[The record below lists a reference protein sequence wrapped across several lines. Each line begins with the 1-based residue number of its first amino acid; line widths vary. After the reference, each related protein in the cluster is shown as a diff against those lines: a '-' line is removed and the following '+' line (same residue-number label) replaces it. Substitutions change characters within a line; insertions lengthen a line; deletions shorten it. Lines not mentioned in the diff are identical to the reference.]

1 MAGISVFIPVQ
12 QIVPERL
19 RSEPTKMVTA
29 TNVDATAVSTIGW
42 LATSQATIVVPV
54 YQRQYRWDIGGCEQL
69 LADIRAV
76 ADGDQNHRHFLG
88 SILST
93 ANPEHGVA
101 ELVLI
106 DGQQRIT
113 TLMLLISALHHTVK
127 DDDPGL
133 AAELESV
140 LVHADDP
147 TRTKLRPHRAWA
159 EIFDSVVL
167 DRRLSEHDARDS
179 RFDDNYAF
187 FRSQVRREEVPRI
200 WRGLKKL
207 EHVAI
212 SLGPDANAQQIFESL
227 NSTGEPLRDHEL
239 IHNYLLMGLTHAQQ
253 NIIEDE
259 FWVPIELNTGEAI
272 GKFWHHYLVMT
283 TGREV
288 ETLGGRGVYDAFRQH
303 FPRLDFDTLLTHA
316 AEWREFSA
324 IYRRLLD
331 PSLIEDA
338 GLSRELT
345 GINVFG
351 RGMYPLVMRSFH
363 DSAHGR
369 LSDGELVADLSRI
382 QSLLIRREVVGVTND
397 RLVARLCRARET
409 GRDNLMRAVARI
421 MPSDQRVRVA
431 LKYAE
436 MPHALYVLARLA
448 DIDVSNVSANY
459 GVDHIVPLAPS
470 DTWSGDGTREWSDFS
485 EDEQNSHRAL
495 APTLGNLALLEE
507 PLAESAFGRSFLAKR
522 DAQYSVSDAAT
533 TRTLA
538 TVPSWNTAAITERT
552 ATLTGDFLR
561 LWATPLVVGI
571 DDDGLTPILDAHRR
585 RGWPPGW
592 QREFDYVEYRGEH
605 WEVHDVKALFDRIFK
620 RLWAD
625 SRESVVTFSARRGGP
640 LFDAQAWR
648 GEWQVLDEG
657 HHLYLGWDSNY
668 MMAAVQG
675 VLDEAGI
682 ASEVFLKYSYIGD
695 AM

>member
-1 MAGISVFIPVQ
+1 
-12 QIVPERL
+12 
-19 RSEPTKMVTA
+19 MVTA
-29 TNVDATAVSTIGW
+29 TNVEATAVSTIGW
-42 LATSQATIVVPV
+42 LSTSEATIIVPV

-76 ADGDQNHRHFLG
+76 ADAGESHRHFLG

-93 ANPEHGVA
+93 ASPERGVA

-113 TLMLLISALHHTVK
+113 TLMLLIAALHHTVK
-127 DDDPGL
+127 NDDPAL

-140 LVHADDP
+140 LVHADRP
-147 TRTKLRPHRAWA
+147 TITKLRPHRAWA

-167 DRRLSEHDARDS
+167 DRRLAERDARDS

-187 FRSQVRREEVPRI
+187 FRSQVRSEEVPRI

-227 NSTGEPLRDHEL
+227 NSTGAPLRDHEL
-239 IHNYLLMGLTHAQQ
+239 IHNYLLMGLSHSQQ
-253 NIIEDE
+253 NTIEDE
-259 FWVPIELNTGEAI
+259 FWVPIERNTGEAI

-283 TGREV
+283 TGREL
-288 ETLGGRGVYDAFRQH
+288 EHSGGRGVYEAFRRH
-303 FPRLDFDTLLTHA
+303 FPRLNFDSLLEHA
-316 AEWREFSA
+316 AQWREFSA
-324 IYRRLLD
+324 IYSRLLD

-338 GLSRELT
+338 RLADEVA

-363 DSAHGR
+363 DYERGALASED
-369 LSDGELVADLSRI
+369 LKADLARI
-382 QSLLIRREVVGVTND
+382 QSLLLRREVAGVTTD
-397 RLVARLCRARET
+397 RLVARLCRAREA
-409 GRDNLMRAVARI
+409 GRENLARAMARI
-421 MPSDQRVRVA
+421 TPSDERVRVA

-436 MPHALYVLARLA
+436 LPHARYVLARLA
-448 DIDVSNVSANY
+448 NIEVSKARTEY

-470 DTWSGDGTREWSDFS
+470 DTWTGDGLREWLELS

-495 APTLGNLALLEE
+495 SPTLGNLALLEE
-507 PLAESAFGRSFLAKR
+507 PLAERAFGASFPAKR
-522 DAQYSVSDAAT
+522 DAQYAMSDVGT
-533 TRTLA
+533 TRDLTA
-538 TVPSWNTAAITERT
+538 VPGWNTAAIAERT
-552 ATLTGDFLR
+552 ATLTADFLR
-561 LWATPLVVGI
+561 LWANPVTVGI

-625 SRESVVTFSARRGGP
+625 ARESVVAFSDRRGGP
-640 LFDAQAWR
+640 LFHAQAWR
-648 GEWQVLDEG
+648 GEWQTLGEG
-657 HHLYLGWDSNY
+657 HHLYLGWDSSY

-682 ASEVFLKYSYIGD
+682 ASEVFITYSYIGD

>member
-1 MAGISVFIPVQ
+1 
-12 QIVPERL
+12 
-19 RSEPTKMVTA
+19 MVIA

-42 LATSQATIVVPV
+42 LSTSEATIIVPV

-76 ADGDQNHRHFLG
+76 ADADENHRHFLG

-93 ANPEHGVA
+93 ANPHQGVS

-113 TLMLLISALHHTVK
+113 TLMLLIAALHHTAKV
-127 DDDPGL
+127 DDPDL
-133 AAELESV
+133 AAELETV

-147 TRTKLRPHRAWA
+147 THTKLRPHRAWA
-159 EIFDSVVL
+159 EVFDSVVL
-167 DRRLSEHDARDS
+167 DRRLGDHDARDS

-187 FRSQVRREEVPRI
+187 FRSQVRSNEVARI
-200 WRGLKKL
+200 WRGLNKL

-253 NIIEDE
+253 NTIEDE
-259 FWVPIELNTGEAI
+259 FWVPIENNTGDTI

-283 TGREV
+283 TGREL
-288 ETLGGRGVYDAFRQH
+288 ELSGGRGVYDAFRQH
-303 FPRLDFDTLLTHA
+303 FPRLDFETLLTHA

-324 IYRRLLD
+324 IYSRLHN
-331 PSLIEDA
+331 PSLIDDA
-338 GLSRELT
+338 SISAEVY

-351 RGMYPLVMRSFH
+351 RGMYPLVMRSF
-363 DSAHGR
+363 SAHERGQ
-369 LSDGELVADLSRI
+369 LPTDELVADLARI
-382 QSLLIRREVVGVTND
+382 QSLLIRREVVGVTTD
-397 RLVARLCRARET
+397 RLVARLCRAREA
-409 GRDNLMRAVARI
+409 GRENLARAIARI
-421 MPSDQRVRVA
+421 TPSDERVRVA

-436 MPHALYVLARLA
+436 LPHAHYVLARLA
-448 DIDVSNVSANY
+448 NIDVANIGAKY

-470 DTWSGDGTREWSDFS
+470 DTWSGDGAREWSDFS
-485 EDEQNSHRAL
+485 DDEQNSHRAL
-495 APTLGNLALLEE
+495 APTLGNLVLLEE
-507 PLAESAFGRSFLAKR
+507 PLAERAFGSSFVAKR
-522 DAQYSVSDAAT
+522 DGQYSASDVAT
-533 TRTLA
+533 TRALS
-538 TVPSWNTAAITERT
+538 TVQEWNTAAITERT
-552 ATLTGDFLR
+552 ATLTADFLR
-561 LWATPLVVGI
+561 LWANPVVVGI

-585 RGWPPGW
+585 RGWPAGW
-592 QREFDYVEYRGEH
+592 RREFSYVEYRGEH
-605 WEVHDVKALFDRIFK
+605 WEVHDVKALFDRVFK

-625 SRESVVTFSARRGGP
+625 SRECVVTFSARRGGP

-648 GEWQVLDEG
+648 GEWQVLGDG
-657 HHLYLGWDSNY
+657 QHLYLGWDSNY

-682 ASEVFLKYSYIGD
+682 AAEVFITYSYIGD

>member
-1 MAGISVFIPVQ
+1 
-12 QIVPERL
+12 
-19 RSEPTKMVTA
+19 MVTA

-42 LATSQATIVVPV
+42 LSTSSATIVVPV

-76 ADGDQNHRHFLG
+76 ADADENHRHFLG

-93 ANPEHGVA
+93 ANPDESAA

-113 TLMLLISALHHTVK
+113 TLMLLIAALHHTVK
-127 DDDPGL
+127 AENPDL
-133 AAELESV
+133 AAELATV
-140 LVHADDP
+140 MVHSDQP

-159 EIFDSVVL
+159 EVFDSVVL

-187 FRSQVRREEVPRI
+187 FRSQVRIDEVPRV

-253 NIIEDE
+253 NTIEDE
-259 FWVPIELNTGEAI
+259 FWVPIEHNTGETI
-272 GKFWHHYLVMT
+272 GKFWHHYLVMV
-283 TGREV
+283 TGREL
-288 ETLGGRGVYDAFRQH
+288 ELSGGRGVYDAFRQH
-303 FPRLDFDTLLTHA
+303 FPRLDFDTLLVHA
-316 AEWREFSA
+316 EEWREFSA
-324 IYRRLLD
+324 IYSRLLN
-331 PSLIEDA
+331 PSRLDDA
-338 GLSRELT
+338 GVSGEVF

-351 RGMYPLVMRSFH
+351 RGTYPLVMRSLH
-363 DSAHGR
+363 DNEHGR
-369 LSDGELVADLSRI
+369 LSTSDLVADLSRL
-382 QSLLIRREVVGVTND
+382 QSLLIRREVVGLTND

-409 GRDNLMRAVARI
+409 GRHNLMHAIARI

-436 MPHALYVLARLA
+436 LPHALYVLARLA
-448 DIDVSNVSANY
+448 GIDVANVGADY
-459 GVDHIVPLAPS
+459 GVDHIVPVAPS
-470 DTWSGDGTREWSDFS
+470 DTWSGDGVREWSELS
-485 EDEQNSHRAL
+485 EDEQNSLRAL
-495 APTLGNLALLEE
+495 SPTLGNLALLEE
-507 PLAESAFGRSFLAKR
+507 PLAERAFGGSFLAKR
-522 DAQYSVSDAAT
+522 DAQYSRSKVSITRALGNVDA
-533 TRTLA
+533 
-538 TVPSWNTAAITERT
+538 WNTAAITERT
-552 ATLTGDFLR
+552 ATMTSEFLR
-561 LWATPLVVGI
+561 LWESPVIVGI

-585 RGWPPGW
+585 RGWPAGW
-592 QREFDYVEYRGEH
+592 QREFDYVEFRGEH

-625 SRESVVTFSARRGGP
+625 SRESVVTFSTRRGGP
-640 LFDAQAWR
+640 IFEAQAWR
-648 GEWQVLDEG
+648 GEWQELSEG

-675 VLDEAGI
+675 VLDEARM
-682 ASEVFLKYSYIGD
+682 APEVFIKYSYIGD

>member
-1 MAGISVFIPVQ
+1 
-12 QIVPERL
+12 
-19 RSEPTKMVTA
+19 MVTA
-29 TNVDATAVSTIGW
+29 TNVDASAVSTIGW
-42 LATSQATIVVPV
+42 LSTSTATIVVPV
-54 YQRQYRWDIGGCEQL
+54 YQRQYRWDIGACEQL

-76 ADGDQNHRHFLG
+76 ADAHESHRHFLG

-93 ANPEHGVA
+93 ATPDGGGS

-113 TLMLLISALHHTVK
+113 TLMLLIAALHHTVNG
-127 DDDPGL
+127 DDPQL

-140 LVHADDP
+140 LVHRDDP

-159 EIFDSVVL
+159 EVFDNVVL
-167 DRRLSEHDARDS
+167 NRRLSEHDARDS

-187 FRSQVRREEVPRI
+187 FRSQVRRDEVPRI
-200 WRGLKKL
+200 WDGLKKL

-212 SLGPDANAQQIFESL
+212 SLGADANAQQIFESL

-239 IHNYLLMGLTHAQQ
+239 IHNYLLMGLTHSQQ
-253 NIIEDE
+253 NTIEDD
-259 FWVPIELNTGEAI
+259 FWIPIEHNTGESI
-272 GKFWHHYLVMT
+272 GKFWHHYLVMV
-283 TGREV
+283 TGREL
-288 ETLGGRGVYDAFRQH
+288 ELSGGRGVYDAFRQH

-316 AEWREFSA
+316 AAWREFST
-324 IYRRLLD
+324 IYSRLLD
-331 PSLIEDA
+331 PSLVDDKQISNEVF
-338 GLSRELT
+338 

-363 DSAHGR
+363 DNEHGR
-369 LSDGELVADLSRI
+369 LTTDELVADLRRM
-382 QSLLIRREVVGVTND
+382 QSLLIRRDVSGVSND
-397 RLVARLCRARET
+397 RLVARLCRAQELGRE
-409 GRDNLMRAVARI
+409 NLVRAIARI
-421 MPSDQRVRVA
+421 TPSDERVRVA

-436 MPHALYVLARLA
+436 LPHALYVLARLA
-448 DIDVSNVSANY
+448 GIDVSNVGAQY

-470 DTWSGDGTREWSDFS
+470 DAWSGDGAREWSELS

-507 PLAESAFGRSFLAKR
+507 PLAERAFGSSFVAKR
-522 DAQYSVSDAAT
+522 DGQYSVSDVVT
-533 TRTLA
+533 TQILA
-538 TVPSWNTAAITERT
+538 TMPVWNTAAITERT
-552 ATLTGDFLR
+552 ATLTADFLR
-561 LWATPLVVGI
+561 LWANPVIVGI

-585 RGWPPGW
+585 RGWPAGW
-592 QREFDYVEYRGEH
+592 QREFGYVEYRGEH

-625 SRESVVTFSARRGGP
+625 AREHVVSFSAQRGGP
-640 LFDAQAWR
+640 IFEAQAWR
-648 GEWQVLDEG
+648 GEWQQLDQG

-675 VLDEAGI
+675 VLDDAGI
-682 ASEVFLKYSYIGD
+682 ASEVFIKYSYIGD

>member
-1 MAGISVFIPVQ
+1 
-12 QIVPERL
+12 
-19 RSEPTKMVTA
+19 MVTA

-42 LATSQATIVVPV
+42 LSTSEATIVVPV

-69 LADIRAV
+69 LTDIRAV
-76 ADGDQNHRHFLG
+76 ADADENHRHFLG

-93 ANPEHGVA
+93 ANPDDGVA

-113 TLMLLISALHHTVK
+113 TLMLLIAALHHTVK
-127 DDDPGL
+127 GHDPVL

-140 LVHADDP
+140 LVHSGEP

-159 EIFDSVVL
+159 EVFDSVVL
-167 DRRLSEHDARDS
+167 DHRLSEHDARDS

-187 FRSQVRREEVPRI
+187 FRSQVRSAEAPRI

-253 NIIEDE
+253 NTIEDE
-259 FWVPIELNTGEAI
+259 FWVRIEHNTGETI
-272 GKFWHHYLVMT
+272 GKFWHHYLVMV
-283 TGREV
+283 TGREL
-288 ETLGGRGVYDAFRQH
+288 ELSGGCGVYNAFRQH

-316 AEWREFSA
+316 TEWREFSG

-331 PSLIEDA
+331 PSLIGDPRLA
-338 GLSRELT
+338 RELI

-363 DSAHGR
+363 EHEQGR
-369 LSDGELVADLSRI
+369 LPTDELVADLSRI
-382 QSLLIRREVVGVTND
+382 QSLLIRREVVGLTND
-397 RLVARLCRARET
+397 RLVARLCRAREA
-409 GRDNLMRAVARI
+409 GGDGLVQAIARI

-431 LKYAE
+431 LKYVE
-436 MPHALYVLARLA
+436 LPHALYVLGRLA
-448 DIDVSNVSANY
+448 DIDVSSVGGDY
-459 GVDHIVPLAPS
+459 GVDFIVPLAPS
-470 DTWSGDGTREWSDFS
+470 DTWSGDGIREWTDFS
-485 EDEQNSHRAL
+485 DDEQNSHRAL

-507 PLAESAFGRSFLAKR
+507 PLAERAFGASFVAKR
-522 DAQYSVSDAAT
+522 DGQYSISDVGT
-533 TRTLA
+533 TRNLA
-538 TVPSWNTAAITERT
+538 AVRTWNTAAIAERT
-552 ATLTGDFLR
+552 ATLTTDFLR
-561 LWATPLVVGI
+561 LWAKPVIVGI

-585 RGWPPGW
+585 RGWPAGW
-592 QREFDYVEYRGEH
+592 QREFGYVEYRGEH
-605 WEVHDVKALFDRIFK
+605 WEVHDVKALFDRIFT
-620 RLWAD
+620 RLWSDARD
-625 SRESVVTFSARRGGP
+625 SVVTFSERRGGP

-648 GEWQVLDEG
+648 GEWRVLDEG

-675 VLDEAGI
+675 VLDEAEI
-682 ASEVFLKYSYIGD
+682 ASEVFIKYSYIGD
-695 AM
+695 AMEEAA